1 MPRRNKRK
9 KADRKANAAGLA
21 ASRRGRSAGGVP
33 DVVWPIVLVVA
44 TALVYADSF
53 DGSFVYDN
61 VHHIVE
67 NEQIR
72 TLFPPWHLL
81 ASRRPV
87 VELSLAVNYAVGG
100 LDPWGYHLFNTLVH
114 VCAGLLLFGV
124 LGQIFADNRRPQGV
138 RDAARPLAFC
148 CALLWLVHP
157 LQTQSV
163 TYIIQR
169 GESLM
174 GLFYLAT
181 LYSVVRG
188 AASSRPWRWYACAIV
203 ACALGMCS
211 KAVMVTAPVVVLLV
225 DALLLADGFRD
236 ALRKRWVL
244 YLGLAATW
252 LLLMALGIAGSV
264 LNPGNKTATVGFGS
278 PNVAW
283 WQYLL
288 TEPWVLLRYLRLSV
302 WPAGQCLDYG
312 WPLTKSLG
320 QAIVPGVVIVA
331 LLLTTVVLFV
341 RRHWMA
347 AVGVWFFVIL
357 APTSS
362 FIPIQDPI
370 YEHRMYLPL
379 AAVVVLI
386 VVGAFAWLSRR
397 VGAAAGK
404 YVVVGSVVA
413 AVALGVVGAA
423 RNRVYATPLATWRDV
438 VAKRPENAR
447 AHYNLGHELQEAGS
461 EAESLH
467 EYERALE
474 LNPSFALPYN
484 NVGLARM
491 KAGRLDEAEKL
502 FRKGISLKPDF
513 PEAMAN
519 LASILL
525 HRGRLDEA
533 KTLLERVTVL
543 DPSNARAH
551 NNLGLVY
558 ARSQEFAKAI
568 TEFEKALTCDP
579 GLPTVNYNLGQ
590 ALADSGRFAE
600 AAKHFARE
608 LKINP
613 KHPKAAMM
621 LEAAKRR
628 AAGG

>member
-1 MPRRNKRK
+1 MPRRSK
-9 KADRKANAAGLA
+9 KKKVDRKAGAAGLV
-21 ASRRGRSAGGVP
+21 ASRRGRGAGGVRDMVRP
-33 DVVWPIVLVVA
+33 VVLAVA

-53 DGSFVYDN
+53 DGAFVYDN
-61 VHHIVE
+61 VRHIVE

-72 TLFPPWHLL
+72 MLFPPWHLL
-81 ASRRPV
+81 ASRRPL
-87 VELSLAVNYAVGG
+87 VELSLAVNYAAGG
-100 LDPWGYHLFNTLVH
+100 LAPWGYHLFNVFVH
-114 VCAGLLLFGV
+114 ACAGLLLFG
-124 LGQIFADNRRPQGV
+124 LLSRLFGDDRRPARV
-138 RDAARPLAFC
+138 RESAGPLAFC

-181 LYSVVRG
+181 LYGVVRG
-188 AASSRPWRWYACAIV
+188 AASPKPGRWYAVAMV

-225 DALLLADGFRD
+225 DSLLLADGFRG
-236 ALRKRWVL
+236 AFKKRWVL
-244 YLGLAATW
+244 YLGLSATW
-252 LLLMALGIAGSV
+252 LLLVPLGIAGSV
-264 LNPGNKTATVGFGS
+264 LSPGNKTATVGFGS
-278 PNVAW
+278 PNVTW

-312 WPLTKSLG
+312 WPLNDSIAA
-320 QAIVPGVVIVA
+320 AIVPGVVIVV
-331 LLLTTVVLFV
+331 LLLATVVLFV
-341 RRHWMA
+341 RRHPMA
-347 AVGVWFFVIL
+347 AAGVWFFLIL

-379 AAVVVLI
+379 VAVVVLI
-386 VVGAFAWLSRR
+386 VMGAFVLLSRR

-404 YVVVGSVVA
+404 YVVIGSVVA
-413 AVALGVVGAA
+413 AVVLGGVSAA
-423 RNRVYATPLATWRDV
+423 RNRVYAMPLATWRDV
-438 VAKRPENAR
+438 VTKRPANAR
-447 AHYNLGHELQEAGS
+447 AHYNLGRELQEVGS
-461 EAESLH
+461 EAESLKA
-467 EYERALE
+467 YERALA

-519 LASILL
+519 LASIVL
-525 HRGRLDEA
+525 HRGGLDEA
-533 KTLLERVTVL
+533 RILLERVIAL

-558 ARSQEFAKAI
+558 ARSHEFARAI
-568 TEFEKALTCDP
+568 TEFENALACDP
-579 GLPTVNYNLGQ
+579 RLPTVNYNLGQ

-608 LKINP
+608 LEVNP